1 MKKTNQK
8 IKAIKVYFSENEIDT
23 KLMERIANIS
33 DGLGLSLS
41 DTAGMILRAG
51 VEQVEK
57 KVHEMIGQKN
67 EQKKSK

>member
-51 VEQVEK
+51 VEQVEN
-57 KVHEMIGQKN
+57 KVHEMIGRKN

>member
-41 DTAGMILRAG
+41 DTAGMILRSG